1 MPSGTVTFTV
11 AGTTSAPQTLVNG
24 VATYTVSS
32 LTVSTNTVTAQ
43 YAGDLNFNTSTSIAF
58 TQQVVVDDVLTSLP
72 YGQFLMGATDGAQ
85 NSTNN
90 VPASPTATVVDVG
103 STGVTVSK
111 CTGGTYSAGYY
122 AIGSGTCTAQPSGV
136 INVSVQ

>member
-1 MPSGTVTFTV
+1 MASGTVTFTIG
-11 AGTTSAPQTLVNG
+11 GTTSAPQTLVNG
-24 VATYTVSS
+24 VATYTVAT
-32 LTVSTNTVTAQ
+32 LTASTNTVTAQ
-43 YAGDLNFNTSTSIAF
+43 YSGDLNFNTSTSAAF

-72 YGQFLMGATDGAQ
+72 YGQFLMGATLAAQ
-85 NSTNN
+85 NSTNTT
-90 VPASPTATVVDVG
+90 TATVVDVG

-122 AIGSGTCTAQPSGV
+122 VIGSGTCTAQPSGV